1 MMKRISVPTIFLDDH
16 LSRDL
21 AFIAKDE
28 TDPATPR
35 AIWLSRTGVKTTAIV
50 CRIETVRELLSD
62 ARYYADLDVE
72 RDDFLRSIVGS
83 ARSTVRSIERQVLP
97 EHLHPEDVR

>member
-1 MMKRISVPTIFLDDH
+1 MMKKLSVPTIFFDDH

-35 AIWLSRTGVKTTAIV
+35 AIWVLRSGKKTTEIV
-50 CRIETVRELLSD
+50 CRVETLRELYFDAFFYSD
-62 ARYYADLDVE
+62 FE
-72 RDDFLRSIVGS
+72 CESDDSFMKSIVGS
-83 ARSTVRSIERQVLP
+83 ARSTVRAIERKIPAEYL
-97 EHLHPEDVR
+97 R